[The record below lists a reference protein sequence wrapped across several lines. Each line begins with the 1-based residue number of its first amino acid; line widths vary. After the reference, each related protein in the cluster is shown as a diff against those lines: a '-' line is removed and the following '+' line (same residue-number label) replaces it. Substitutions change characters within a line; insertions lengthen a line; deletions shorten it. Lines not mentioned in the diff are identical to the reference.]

1 MTVAIKKY
9 RRIFAAIVVTA
20 LYWVYG
26 AALVFVL
33 FALSAVFTLNFVWLS
48 LFRPAFYLPGIII
61 VVYLYL
67 VKKKLGLFSESLAFL
82 ITLSLAMFWTLEL
95 IVLI

>member
-1 MTVAIKKY
+1 MTFAIKQPE
-9 RRIFAAIVVTA
+9 RILAAIVVAA

-33 FALSAVFTLNFVWLS
+33 FVVSAVFTLNFVWLS

-67 VKKKLGLFSESLAFL
+67 VKKKRGIFSESLAFL
-82 ITLSLAMFWTLEL
+82 LTLSLVMFWTLEL
-95 IVLI
+95 IVFI